1 MGPDRSLLEA
11 GKGRANNFDALRV
24 ALALMVIFSHSYPLL
39 LGSND
44 REPLSLA
51 TGGQRTAGEIAVDG
65 FFLISGF
72 LIALSWQRSRGL
84 ADYLRRR
91 VLRIY
96 PGFLVA
102 VAFCSLVV
110 GPLLAPD
117 VGVYWKRFDVSR
129 FLILAFK
136 LEGALTPG
144 LDTNGSLWSIRYEFF
159 CYLAIAGMGL
169 IGMLRRRPLVAMA
182 ALACSA
188 IHARQLLFDYQMPGS
203 RLSWLWCYPG
213 FWPRL
218 AACFLAG
225 SSFYLYSDRV
235 VLSTRWAIAAAAR
248 MAAAAALPSTR
259 AFALL
264 IPWLGGYLLFYLAF
278 FPAGRLRD
286 IARRGDLTYGLYLYA
301 FPVQVLLVHWFK
313 PHLNPIGLF
322 FAATAVTAVLAA
334 LSWHLVERP
343 CLRLKSPRP
352 PAPHAVGASP
362 ALPAEG
368 VPAS

>member
-1 MGPDRSLLEA
+1 MSPSRSLLEA

-24 ALALMVIFSHSYPLL
+24 TLALMVIFSHSYPLL

-44 REPLSLA
+44 QEPVFRA
-51 TGGQRTAGEIAVDG
+51 TGGQRTAGEIAVNG

-84 ADYLRRR
+84 LDYLRRR
-91 VLRIY
+91 ALRIY

-102 VAFCSLVV
+102 VAFCSLAV
-110 GPLLAPD
+110 GPLLTPD
-117 VGVYWKRFDVSR
+117 LGAYWKQFDVSQ
-129 FLILAFK
+129 FFIHAFN
-136 LEGALTPG
+136 LDGALTPG
-144 LDTNGSLWSIRYEFF
+144 LTTNGSLWSIRYEFF

-169 IGMLRRRPLVAMA
+169 IGMFRWRPTVALA

-188 IHARQLLFDYQMPGS
+188 IYARQLFFNYQMPGS

-235 VLSTRWAIAAAAR
+235 VLSTRWAIAAAAG
-248 MAAAAALPSTR
+248 MAVAAALPSTH
-259 AFALL
+259 AFSLL

-278 FPAGRLRD
+278 FPAGPVRD

-301 FPVQVLLVHWFK
+301 FPVQVLLVHWFG
-313 PHLNPIGLF
+313 PHLSPIGLF
-322 FAATAVTAVLAA
+322 FGATAVTAVLAA

-352 PAPHAVGASP
+352 PASEPVAATSAAAV
-362 ALPAEG
+362 EG
-368 VPAS
+368 VAVP